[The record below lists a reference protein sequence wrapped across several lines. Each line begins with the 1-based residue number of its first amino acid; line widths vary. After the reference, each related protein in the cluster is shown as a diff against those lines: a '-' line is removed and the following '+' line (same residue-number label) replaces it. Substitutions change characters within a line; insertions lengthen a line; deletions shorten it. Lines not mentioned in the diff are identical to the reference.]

1 MVRSTPSTA
10 VTSPKDLCRSVSRT
24 ASKRSVRG
32 ASETEA
38 SRLLRGVAV
47 LMAQDSPRVGC
58 GPWPIGH
65 YLLMTYLRGRRVV
78 KYLGI
83 PGESPCSDWGRASR
97 RIEDFRHD
105 ASEVADRGVWAQS
118 RSGRGGED
126 WPVLPLSWVAVS
138 GVAMAHGH
146 GCSSLTRPEVSR
158 PTRPT
163 APGRTIACS
172 ATSPIASP
180 PPSTS
185 CAARVVSLRPTSTPR
200 SPRSAAPSWR
210 PTSPCPW
217 CAPSPQRC
225 ARRRSTPPALRP
237 STRASRSSRSST
249 RSSSRSWE
257 ARPGRSTGPTAA
269 PRSSCSPVSRAL
281 VRPPWPE
288 SSDAGCVTRASA
300 SCWWPPTSSA
310 PTPSP
315 S

>member
-1 MVRSTPSTA
+1 MPGGGPRS
-10 VTSPKDLCRSVSRT
+10 
-24 ASKRSVRG
+24 G
-32 ASETEA
+32 
-38 SRLLRGVAV
+38 
-47 LMAQDSPRVGC
+47 
-58 GPWPIGH
+58 
-65 YLLMTYLRGRRVV
+65 
-78 KYLGI
+78 
-83 PGESPCSDWGRASR
+83 WGRASR
-97 RIEDFRHD
+97 ETRAPGHD
-105 ASEVADRGVWAQS
+105 EGQGPSGRVWAQS

-126 WPVLPLSWVAVS
+126 GPRLPLSWVAVS

-146 GCSSLTRPEVSR
+146 GCSSCIRPQVSR

-185 CAARVVSLRPTSTPR
+185 CAARVVSPRPTSTPR
-200 SPRSAAPSWR
+200 SPRSDVPSWR
-210 PTSPCPW
+210 QTSPCPW
-217 CAPSPQRC
+217 CAPSPPRC
-225 ARRRSTPPALRP
+225 ARRRSMPPAPRP

-269 PRSSCSPVSRAL
+269 PRSSCSPVSRAP

-288 SSDAGCVTRASA
+288 SSDAGCATRASA

-310 PTPSP
+310 PTP
-315 S
+315 